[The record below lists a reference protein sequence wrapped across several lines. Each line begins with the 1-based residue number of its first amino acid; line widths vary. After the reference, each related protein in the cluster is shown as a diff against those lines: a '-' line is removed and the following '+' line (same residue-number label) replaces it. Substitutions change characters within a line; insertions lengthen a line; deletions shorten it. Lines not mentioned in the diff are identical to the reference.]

1 MCGVTH
7 TDTQLDVANL
17 VPRLLKSKLWSEDG
31 KWTKSIVEQ
40 GYQIMLVSNFTLY
53 H

>member
-1 MCGVTH
+1 MCGFTH
-7 TDTQLDVANL
+7 TDTQLDLDNL
-17 VPRLLKSKLWSEDG
+17 IARLLRCKLWSEDG
-31 KWTKSIVEQ
+31 KWTKSVVDL